1 MSELKEKF
9 IQIYRE
15 NIHREGADK
24 LLDWLCS
31 PASDFFIAPASTR
44 FHGAYEG
51 GLCEHSINVYECL
64 CDYLARQRVREVYGL
79 APSAETIAIVSLLHD
94 LCKVNCYKPSFRNV
108 KDEHGTWKKVPTF
121 EYSDPMPYGHG
132 EKSVYII
139 SGFLRLSR
147 EEALQRP

>member
-31 PASDFFIAPASTR
+31 PASDFFTAPASTR

-64 CDYLARQRVREVYGL
+64 CDYLARQRIKEVYGL
-79 APSAETIAIVSLLHD
+79 APSAETVAFDDYGEDRHNSTLLVDPSTRAQYAGYVAALLGVSAQ
-94 LCKVNCYKPSFRNV
+94 YKA
-108 KDEHGTWKKVPTF
+108 
-121 EYSDPMPYGHG
+121 
-132 EKSVYII
+132 
-139 SGFLRLSR
+139 
-147 EEALQRP
+147 AL